1 MQETTGDKWGRWR
14 LPTLAIAI
22 LVIVVLPFV
31 FLYSVI
37 QGGQEAT
44 ERVDHTRQVEST
56 IHSLSSAIRNS
67 EAATLALASGI
78 DTPLVRERL
87 TTGTAHIPI
96 AFEQLTGL
104 TVDNPA
110 QQMRI
115 GELKAVLD
123 QRRQLVAAIAG
134 GAGLA
139 ARRADAEEIVTR
151 YPVQAIAEE
160 IVAEERRLLA
170 DRVAAAERLRRQG
183 DILLWVTMAAQLL
196 LLGTLIYLSESQAR
210 RRIDIEQ
217 HARRTSARAQAILQ
231 SVREP
236 IVVID
241 DEQLVVMHNAAFA
254 ELYGDVDD
262 EASIVG
268 QPLADIGD
276 GAWQDPMVMQRLA
289 DVFSRDRELWDYE
302 QRQRTSD
309 DTDRVMLVNARR
321 MQLPG
326 SEDRVVLV
334 TVSDISAHKAT
345 ENHVRELNRQL
356 EGKVEQVSEV
366 NRELEAFS
374 YSVSHDLRAPL
385 RHIAGFSDKL
395 GRHLGEAA
403 DDRSRHYIEVIGGS
417 AKRMATL
424 IDDLLVYSRL
434 GRSAMRLQA
443 VDMQSMA
450 TETRAMLDANA
461 DTESPER
468 RIEWRIAPLPI
479 VIGDENMLR
488 QVWLNLLGN
497 AVKYS
502 ANRSPAIIEVS
513 HERMDDG
520 GHHFSVRDNGAGF
533 DMQYASK
540 LFGVF
545 QRMHKASE
553 YPGTGIGLA
562 SVRRVLVRHGGRVWA
577 EAEPDAGATFH
588 FTLPATLDNSSIQE
602 TTA

>member
-1 MQETTGDKWGRWR
+1 MQETTVERWARWR
-14 LPTLAIAI
+14 LPTLALAI
-22 LVIVVLPFV
+22 LLIVVLPFV
-31 FLYSVI
+31 FLDSVV
-37 QGGQEAT
+37 QGSQDAAQ
-44 ERVDHTRQVEST
+44 RVDHTRQVEST

-78 DTPLVRERL
+78 DTPLVRGRL
-87 TTGTAHIPI
+87 ATSTAEIPV
-96 AFEQLTGL
+96 AFEQLGRL
-104 TVDNPA
+104 TVDNPS
-110 QQMRI
+110 QQMHI

-123 QRRQLVAAIAG
+123 QRRQLVGAIATG
-134 GAGLA
+134 TGLA
-139 ARRADAEEIVTR
+139 SRRADAEEIVTR
-151 YPVQAIAEE
+151 YPVQGIAED
-160 IVAEERRLLA
+160 IIAEERRLLA
-170 DRVAAAERLRRQG
+170 TRVTRAQHLRRQG
-183 DILLWVTMAAQLL
+183 DVLLWVMMAAQLL
-196 LLGTLIYLSESQAR
+196 LLGTLIYLSENQAR
-210 RRIDIEQ
+210 RRIEIEHQ
-217 HARRTSARAQAILQ
+217 ARRTSARSQAILQ

-254 ELYGDVDD
+254 ELYGDAEDD
-262 EASIVG
+262 TSIVG
-268 QPLADIGD
+268 QPLADVGA
-276 GAWQDPMVMQRLA
+276 GAWQDAVMLQRLN
-289 DVFSRDRELWDYE
+289 DVFARDRELWDYE
-302 QRQRTSD
+302 QRQRTAD

-334 TVSDISAHKAT
+334 TVSDISAHKAI

-403 DDRSRHYIEVIGGS
+403 DDKSRHYIEVIGSS

-450 TETRAMLDANA
+450 VETRALLDANVA
-461 DTESPER
+461 TDTPER
-468 RIEWRIAPLPI
+468 RIEWRISPLPI

-502 ANRSPAIIEVS
+502 AKRSPATIEVS
-513 HERMDDG
+513 HERTDDG

-588 FTLPATLDNSSIQE
+588 FTLPATLDNSSVQE